1 MGGCGDITKGDVF
14 GLPCWVAGGAFG
26 LLVVPITFMSA
37 AVALRKK
44 PCPGSIHLWGA
55 VVAQNLAG
63 LLFLL
68 LPIVVLFLGAKAKKG
83 CCEKFSFNKV
93 LPGAFVFLYLVLSCV
108 VAGMSFPLNRKNCT
122 AALHATAAS
131 SALVAFLPA
140 LVVMIYWPLSK
151 CFCPSKDKESSE
163 EDGDAGKPLM
173 ADDKE
178 TPEAK
183 EAPGAVKTE
192 EKEETEK
199 KAEKVEK
206 AEGRAPEV

>member
-1 MGGCGDITKGDVF
+1 M
-14 GLPCWVAGGAFG
+14 AGAAFG

-37 AVALRKK
+37 AVALRKS
-44 PCPGSIHLWGA
+44 PCPGSVHLWGA

-63 LLFLL
+63 LLFLF
-68 LPIVVLFLGAKAKKG
+68 LPIVVLILGAKAKKG

-122 AALHATAAS
+122 VALHATAAS

-151 CFCPSKDKESSE
+151 CFCPSKDKETSE
-163 EDGDAGKPLM
+163 EDGDAEKPLM
-173 ADDKE
+173 ADDTE

-183 EAPGAVKTE
+183 EAKEAKEAPEAVKTE
-192 EKEETEK
+192 ETGGGEEK
-199 KAEKVEK
+199 VEKVEK
-206 AEGRAPEV
+206 AEGGAPAV